1 MFCQIYKCL
10 RYAVRHKR
18 LLYIDTE
25 TNPKFLEPLGLYFN
39 PLNTNLKFI
48 DRVGANEILRN
59 SRSGVASNFSWDYE
73 AVWDTKSLSFIEK
86 TSREKLTFD
95 FKRSHDDEVLLHHQ
109 AGGGL
114 DSGRLLLLMA
124 LTPHLKKL
132 LATRLSMFPR
142 DYYAAHVRYSD
153 YESDYKKY
161 LPKTISKKTK
171 VLFLSTDNYQVI
183 KWARIN
189 MPGVQTVNYQRSNN
203 GNIESICDLFMLANA
218 RTVIPV
224 PLVNNGVAFSGYSR
238 LASLMWT
245 SLSPALLVPSFP
257 QLVMILRAIGGVRN
271 PIMSTLRLIA
281 FSPLLIQ
288 SRFSKFGV
296 VADFRKMT
304 RKFRA

>member
-18 LLYIDTE
+18 MLYVDTE
-25 TNPKFLEPLGLYFN
+25 ENPKFLEPLGLYFK
-39 PLNTNLKFI
+39 PLSPNLKFT
-48 DRVGANEILRN
+48 DRAGANEILRN
-59 SRSGVASNFSWDYE
+59 ARSGVAYNFSWDYE
-73 AVWDTKSLSFIEK
+73 AVWDTKSLSFVEE

-114 DSGRLLLLMA
+114 DSGRLLLLMT
-124 LTPHLKKL
+124 LTPHLKNL

-142 DYYAAHVRYSD
+142 DYSAAHVRYTD
-153 YESDYKKY
+153 YESDYKNY
-161 LPKTISKKTK
+161 LPKTISKEIK
-171 VLFLSTDNYQVI
+171 VLFLSTDNDQVVE
-183 KWARIN
+183 WARIK

-203 GNIESICDLFMLANA
+203 RNIESICDLFMLANG

-238 LASLMWT
+238 LASLMWM
-245 SLSPALLVPSFP
+245 SLSRSLLVPSFP
-257 QLVMILRAIGGVRN
+257 QLFMIVRAIGGVRN
-271 PIMSTLRLIA
+271 PIMSMLRLIA

-304 RKFRA
+304 QKFRA